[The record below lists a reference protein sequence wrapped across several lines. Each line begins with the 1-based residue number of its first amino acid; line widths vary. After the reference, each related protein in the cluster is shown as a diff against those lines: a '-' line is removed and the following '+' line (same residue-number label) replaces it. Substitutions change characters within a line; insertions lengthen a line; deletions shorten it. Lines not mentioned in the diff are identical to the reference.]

1 MKVDALLKVVEVS
14 SPEVGSNVGH
24 LFSNAINQ
32 EQGNTIVN
40 GQRPSSF
47 EAIHPLGYND
57 LQTKV
62 LKDKPSSFYDI
73 KMNINR
79 RVKEHRGMK
88 IINCYISIIYLLLS
102 STNMNKH

>member
-1 MKVDALLKVVEVS
+1 VEVS
-14 SPEVGSNVGH
+14 SPEGGANVGH

-32 EQGNTIVN
+32 EQCNTIVN

-47 EAIHPLGYND
+47 EALLPLGNND

-62 LKDKPSSFYDI
+62 MKDTPSSFYHVN
-73 KMNINR
+73 MNINK

-88 IINCYISIIYLLLS
+88 IINCHISMIYLLLS
-102 STNMNKH
+102 STNTNKH

>member
-1 MKVDALLKVVEVS
+1 MGVV
-14 SPEVGSNVGH
+14 H
-24 LFSNAINQ
+24 MFLNAINQ

-47 EAIHPLGYND
+47 KALLPLRNND

-62 LKDKPSSFYDI
+62 VKDTPSSFYHVNV
-73 KMNINR
+73 NINK

-88 IINCYISIIYLLLS
+88 ITNCHISMIYLLLS
-102 STNMNKH
+102 STNTNKH